1 MMMEQK
7 LHLEI
12 AMPITVGDN
21 VWIGA
26 NVSVLPGVLSEQHKA
41 EILQHRMYKSPSA
54 GRSIVFSAG
63 KTVFRKRGRYG
74 SHQSGK
80 SNVVGTENEQHP

>member
-1 MMMEQK
+1 MIISCSISCSIYDDRAK

-12 AMPITVGDN
+12 ALPITVVDN

-41 EILQHRMYKSPSA
+41 EVLQY
-54 GRSIVFSAG
+54 
-63 KTVFRKRGRYG
+63 
-74 SHQSGK
+74 
-80 SNVVGTENEQHP
+80 

>member
-1 MMMEQK
+1 MMIEQK

-12 AMPITVGDN
+12 ALPIIVGDN

-41 EILQHRMYKSPSA
+41 EVLQHRLYKSPSS

-63 KTVFRKRGRYG
+63 KADFRKRGRNG
-74 SHQSGK
+74 SPQSGK
-80 SNVVGTENEQHP
+80 SNAVGTENEPHP